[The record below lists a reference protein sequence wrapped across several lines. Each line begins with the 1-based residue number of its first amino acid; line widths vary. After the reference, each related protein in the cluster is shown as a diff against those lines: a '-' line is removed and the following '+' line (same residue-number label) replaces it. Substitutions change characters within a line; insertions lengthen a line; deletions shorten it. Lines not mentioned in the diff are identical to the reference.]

1 MILAFK
7 FLLLPYPAV
16 RKSAGG
22 YHLYS
27 KSAYVGSILDIEKSQ
42 PQKVVQFFN
51 PWITQHVFACE
62 FFDFLESMK
71 HLSSDEAVNA
81 YVINGLLEK
90 IKVLWANKE
99 VEPQIIT
106 EISDA
111 FVKNE
116 GIFLKQQNLS
126 FSILPLAIELYDLTK
141 QKVFLDFVE
150 GSVNM
155 LASKKV
161 PSSDLI

>member
-1 MILAFK
+1 M
-7 FLLLPYPAV
+7 
-16 RKSAGG
+16 
-22 YHLYS
+22 
-27 KSAYVGSILDIEKSQ
+27 
-42 PQKVVQFFN
+42 
-51 PWITQHVFACE
+51 
-62 FFDFLESMK
+62 
-71 HLSSDEAVNA
+71 
-81 YVINGLLEK
+81 
-90 IKVLWANKE
+90 LWANKE

-161 PSSDLI
+161 PSSDLKKIVSIRNNQSAIINTAMLIQASVPDRGWYNFEEMERIARLINLTDVCPMIVDFIKQQVIEIGRKVSFRKRIPAGLESELKRIEKFS